1 MDYPKYFNPKNSL
14 KLFGLE
20 ENFNFLSSIYSKHKL
35 PKVLMLSGLK
45 GTGKSTLIN
54 HLSFQYLMNKIIID
68 QNILY
73 RMLLFF
79 TKNLERVFFKI
90 YYM

>member
-20 ENFNFLSSIYSKHKL
+20 ENFNFLSSTYTQQKL

-54 HLSFQYLMNKIIID
+54 HLFFSIFDKKIIID
-68 QNILY
+68 RNTLY
-73 RMLLFF
+73 LMIQFF

-90 YYM
+90 YSI